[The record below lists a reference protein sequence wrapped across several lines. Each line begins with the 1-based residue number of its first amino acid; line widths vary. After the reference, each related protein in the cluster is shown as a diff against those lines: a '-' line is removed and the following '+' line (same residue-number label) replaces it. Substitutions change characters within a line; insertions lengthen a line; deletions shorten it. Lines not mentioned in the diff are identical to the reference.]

1 MNNFIIIYV
10 SKINVFLFCMYL
22 PHHLTLYSDKALLYL
37 GINIAHMNNTLRT
50 SKAECPMRPT
60 NTTKLQTSL
69 IRLESTVSMTL
80 VLVFTLVYQLEY

>member
-37 GINIAHMNNTLRT
+37 GINISHMNNTLRT

-60 NTTKLQTSL
+60 KLQTSL
-69 IRLESTVSMTL
+69 IRLECTVFMTL
-80 VLVFTLVYQLEY
+80 VLVFTLLYQLEY